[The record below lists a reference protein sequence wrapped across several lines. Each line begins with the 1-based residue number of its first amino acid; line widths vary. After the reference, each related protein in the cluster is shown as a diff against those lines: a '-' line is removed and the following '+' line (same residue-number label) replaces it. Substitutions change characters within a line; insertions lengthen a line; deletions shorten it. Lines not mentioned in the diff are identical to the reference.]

1 MKEVT
6 LKIPDNRYQFF
17 MELVTS
23 LGFVKI
29 RKAGE
34 GDSDEEIIE
43 NLTRGFSEM
52 QEIRKGRL
60 KTTPSKDFLDELQA

>member
-6 LKIPDNRYQFF
+6 LKIPDNKYQFF
-17 MELVTS
+17 MELVKS

-34 GDSDEEIIE
+34 GDSGEEIIE
-43 NLTRGFSEM
+43 NLTQGFSEM
-52 QEIRKGRL
+52 QKIRKGSL
-60 KTTPSKDFLDELQA
+60 KTTPAKDFLNELQD